1 MGSGPRKSL
10 LLWRDRVK
18 IRMRTNCCWAA
29 VYPTCREA
37 PLIRPRQKSGVIQ
50 EYDFLLPDHQYPLG
64 GLVKGRENM
73 RVFYVGIVVIACLF
87 CTGVFATTRCV
98 KLSAPTVCSTSADC
112 YNTSDCTVDCDGV
125 STIVVGRCASTS
137 GTADTSVATN
147 ISTSTTNTNNLN
159 CWCALVSPVASKW
172 VMRYVYTSAT
182 QCAYNCGRG
191 CRNAMIFNND
201 MDVSFRTTLYS
212 NILE

>member
-1 MGSGPRKSL
+1 
-10 LLWRDRVK
+10 
-18 IRMRTNCCWAA
+18 
-29 VYPTCREA
+29 
-37 PLIRPRQKSGVIQ
+37 
-50 EYDFLLPDHQYPLG
+50 
-64 GLVKGRENM
+64 M